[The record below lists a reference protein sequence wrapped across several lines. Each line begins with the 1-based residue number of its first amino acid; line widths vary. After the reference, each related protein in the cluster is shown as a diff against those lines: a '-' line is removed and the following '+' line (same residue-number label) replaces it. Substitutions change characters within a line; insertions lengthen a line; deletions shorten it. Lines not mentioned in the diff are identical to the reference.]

1 MNTLVVSVVWVA
13 NKIGQSWCQIGQLAA
28 MSSINEIYVRLNR
41 GKRREERGERE
52 LTIVLVVKV
61 RVIKGRREKGEGRR
75 EMTDTVSGWSTD
87 FGEISLALS

>member
-61 RVIKGRREKGEGRR
+61 RVIKGRREKGNDRYSQWLVDR
-75 EMTDTVSGWSTD
+75 FWRNLSR
-87 FGEISLALS
+87 IKLAQQ